1 MLCQE
6 CQKRPATV
14 HMTKIVNNTKTEMH
28 LCEECAEKRND
39 FQWFSPFSINDL
51 FNSLMDMGKTSVP
64 VDRKSSIRC
73 NFCGMDYSQFK
84 KTSRL
89 GCSMCYK
96 TFNDELMPI
105 IRRIQ
110 KGTQHTGKVP
120 KRAGAQFK
128 IYREIENL
136 KAQLRMA
143 VEREAFEE
151 AAELRDRIRELE
163 KRQKQEK

>member
-1 MLCQE
+1 
-6 CQKRPATV
+6 
-14 HMTKIVNNTKTEMH
+14 
-28 LCEECAEKRND
+28 
-39 FQWFSPFSINDL
+39 
-51 FNSLMDMGKTSVP
+51 
-64 VDRKSSIRC
+64 
-73 NFCGMDYSQFK
+73 
-84 KTSRL
+84 
-89 GCSMCYK
+89 MCYK